1 MRLLSRYVLK
11 EVLIFFGISLLT
23 FTGLLL
29 TLKMLKLT
37 SLIVNRGVA
46 LGQIVTVFIAIIPTF
61 LEIALP
67 MSALLGVM
75 LAFARMCGDSEVV
88 VFKASGVGLGSFVK
102 PLGAFALSIGV
113 VSLFVSCVLRPWGF
127 EALSTAL
134 FDIARSKSTSGL
146 SEGVFNKLGDITL
159 YAEKIDY
166 TTGELSHVIVD
177 DKRDSSQPKVVIAK
191 RGTIVADEVAQTIS
205 LLLADGIAHE
215 GVSGRYTRTKF
226 ASNSLSVDPAELKDD
241 TKKGISAREL
251 STPKLKNLILE
262 YKNMLRLTDAPEMVV
277 YGQKMS
283 RSELQKKYRRA
294 KVEHGQRFS
303 LPCASIIMTFI
314 GFAIGIMSPRTQRS
328 WGAGFA
334 ATLGLVVF
342 MLYYGIFSMGLALA
356 DGGKMHVGLALWL
369 PNIIAAA
376 IAAVLV
382 RKITTERWAS
392 VSEGIFTTISHSIRW
407 VRARL
412 TRARSRAQ
420 SV

>member
-11 EVLIFFGISLLT
+11 EILIFFSISLLT

-37 SLIVNRGVA
+37 SLIVNRGVG
-46 LGQIVTVFIAIIPTF
+46 LGQIATVFIAIIPTF

-88 VFKASGVGLGSFVK
+88 VFKASGVGLASFIK
-102 PLGAFALSIGV
+102 PLSAFALCIGLF
-113 VSLFVSCVLRPWGF
+113 SLFVSCVLRPWGF
-127 EALSTAL
+127 DTLSTAL

-159 YAEKIDY
+159 YAERIDY
-166 TTGELSHVIVD
+166 RTGELSRVIVD
-177 DKRDSSQPKVVIAK
+177 DKRDSTQRKVVIAK
-191 RGTIVADEVAQTIS
+191 RGTIIADEVAQKIS
-205 LLLADGIAHE
+205 LLLADGVAHE
-215 GVSGRYTRTKF
+215 SLDGKYTRTAF
-226 ASNSLSVDPAELKDD
+226 VSNSLSVNPAELRDD
-241 TKKGISAREL
+241 NKKGISAREL
-251 STPKLKNLILE
+251 TTPKLSELIKE
-262 YKNMLRLTDAPEMVV
+262 YKKILRHSDAEELAV
-277 YGQKMS
+277 YGQKLA
-283 RSELQKKYRRA
+283 RGELLKKYRRA

-342 MLYYGIFSMGLALA
+342 MLYYAIFSMGLALA
-356 DGGKMHVGLALWL
+356 DGGKIHVGLALWL
-369 PNIIAAA
+369 PNLIAAA
-376 IAAVLV
+376 IATVLV
-382 RKITTERWAS
+382 RKITTEQWNS
-392 VSEGIFTTISHSIRW
+392 VSEGVFNLIERWIRSIKVFRKHS
-407 VRARL
+407 
-412 TRARSRAQ
+412 T
-420 SV
+420 